1 MSVGTDIDVLTI
13 DTDVSRKE
21 FNMWLDRLKEFRKEK
36 GITNK
41 QIADKTK
48 LPEKTISR
56 IFSGETDN
64 PYVDTIQRI
73 AMALDASLDDIFAD
87 TNVVVA
93 TETFVEVKETAN
105 AVEAD
110 LAVISAENVSL
121 RNEITALTHEIEL
134 LQMEIK
140 HKDDLLALHD
150 FYNKRK

>member
-1 MSVGTDIDVLTI
+1 
-13 DTDVSRKE
+13 
-21 FNMWLDRLKEFRKEK
+21 MWLDRLKEFRKEK

-48 LPEKTISR
+48 LPEKTVSR

>member
-1 MSVGTDIDVLTI
+1 
-13 DTDVSRKE
+13 
-21 FNMWLDRLKEFRKEK
+21 MWLDRLKELKKEK
-36 GITNK
+36 GITTK
-41 QIADKTK
+41 QIADKTR

-56 IFSGETDN
+56 IFSGDTIN

-93 TETFVEVKETAN
+93 TETFAEVKETAN

-110 LAVISAENVSL
+110 LAVISAENTSL
-121 RNEITALTHEIEL
+121 RNEITALVHEIEL
-134 LQMEIK
+134 LRMEIK

-150 FYNKRK
+150 FYNKRTQ

>member
-1 MSVGTDIDVLTI
+1 
-13 DTDVSRKE
+13 
-21 FNMWLDRLKEFRKEK
+21 MWLDRLKELKKEK
-36 GITNK
+36 GITTK

-93 TETFVEVKETAN
+93 TETLAEVKETAE

-110 LAVISAENVSL
+110 LAVITAENTSL
-121 RNEITALTHEIEL
+121 KNEITALTHEIEL
-134 LQMEIK
+134 LQNEIK
-140 HKDDLLALHD
+140 YKDEILKHKEEILDWHR
-150 FYNKRK
+150 FYNNRK

>member
-1 MSVGTDIDVLTI
+1 MSLPQ
-13 DTDVSRKE
+13 DTDVSRKG
-21 FNMWLDRLKEFRKEK
+21 FNMWLDRLKELKKEK
-36 GITNK
+36 GITTK

-93 TETFVEVKETAN
+93 TETFAEVKENAS

-110 LAVISAENVSL
+110 LAVISAENTNL
-121 RNEITALTHEIEL
+121 RAEITALVHEIEL
-134 LQMEIK
+134 LRMEIK

-150 FYNKRK
+150 FYNKRTQ

>member
-1 MSVGTDIDVLTI
+1 
-13 DTDVSRKE
+13 
-21 FNMWLDRLKEFRKEK
+21 MWLDRLKELKKEK
-36 GITNK
+36 GITTK
-41 QIADKTK
+41 QIADKTR

-56 IFSGETDN
+56 IFSGDTIN

-93 TETFVEVKETAN
+93 TETFAEVKETAN

-110 LAVISAENVSL
+110 LAVISAENTSL

-134 LQMEIK
+134 LQNEIK
-140 HKDDLLALHD
+140 YKDEILKHKEEILEWHR
-150 FYNKRK
+150 FYNNRK